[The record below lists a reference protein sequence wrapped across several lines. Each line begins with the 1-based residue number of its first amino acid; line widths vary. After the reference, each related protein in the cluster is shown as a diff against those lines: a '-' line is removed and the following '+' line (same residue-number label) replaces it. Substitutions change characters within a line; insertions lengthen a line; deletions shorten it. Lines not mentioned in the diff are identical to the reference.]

1 MSVTK
6 ARSMSVTRSRN
17 VLVTKSRSGFTLVE
31 LLVVIAIIGTLV
43 GLLLPAVQVARES
56 ARRSACGNSLRQL
69 ALAVS
74 NYENGRQCFPSAAIN
89 KPSSGTGG
97 AYNAPGGGFSGG
109 PPWSVM
115 ILPYM
120 EDQSRYDK
128 FNFTLAFGGCFNSD
142 NYRTTNN
149 IQQRKRNPN
158 FICPSSPYGQLVS
171 GAAGVDGPYAGTSF
185 FPVIGGGSTT
195 GTPTCVT
202 PGPTVPTNE
211 VPCTGWG
218 YRRMAASGPMF
229 MNSKTRVAH
238 ITDGTSKSLL
248 LGESRYGQ
256 LASGMSWNSGAS
268 ACEYSWASGVYVGSN
283 GFLISGVV
291 AANMLNP
298 SCDPAKVD
306 CEQSTSHN
314 NFGSFH
320 VGGAYFAMSD
330 AAVIWLDDSVSVTVL
345 RALGNACDGD
355 GRLP

>member
-1 MSVTK
+1 MVRV
-6 ARSMSVTRSRN
+6 RSQ
-17 VLVTKSRSGFTLVE
+17 SGFTLVE

-43 GLLLPAVQVARES
+43 GLLLPAVQSARES
-56 ARRSACGNSLRQL
+56 ARRSDCGNKLRQL

-74 NYENGRQCFPSAAIN
+74 NYESAKKCFPSAAIN

-97 AYNAPGGGFSGG
+97 AFNPPGGGFSAGA
-109 PPWSVM
+109 PWSVM

-120 EDQSRYDK
+120 EDQSRYDR
-128 FNFTLAFGGCFNSD
+128 FNFTLAFAGCFNSD

-149 IQQRKRNPN
+149 IEQRKRNPN
-158 FICPSSPYGQLVS
+158 FICPSSPHGSLRS

-291 AANMLNP
+291 ASNMLNP
-298 SCDPAKVD
+298 ACDPAKVD

-320 VGGAYFAMSD
+320 LGGAYFATSD
-330 AAVIWLDDSVSVTVL
+330 AAIIWFDDNVSVTVL
-345 RALGNACDGD
+345 RALGNACDGA

>member
-1 MSVTK
+1 
-6 ARSMSVTRSRN
+6 
-17 VLVTKSRSGFTLVE
+17 
-31 LLVVIAIIGTLV
+31 
-43 GLLLPAVQVARES
+43 
-56 ARRSACGNSLRQL
+56 
-69 ALAVS
+69 
-74 NYENGRQCFPSAAIN
+74 
-89 KPSSGTGG
+89 
-97 AYNAPGGGFSGG
+97 
-109 PPWSVM
+109 M

-128 FNFTLAFGGCFNSD
+128 FNFTLAFAGCFNSD

-158 FICPSSPYGQLVS
+158 FICPSSPHGQLVS

-195 GTPTCVT
+195 GTPTSVA

-345 RALGNACDGD
+345 RALGNACDGE

>member
-1 MSVTK
+1 MKYVKRTHIVSLK
-6 ARSMSVTRSRN
+6 PARN
-17 VLVTKSRSGFTLVE
+17 AFTLVE

-43 GLLLPAVQVARES
+43 GLLLPAVQTARES
-56 ARRSACGNSLRQL
+56 ARRSDCSNKLRQL
-69 ALAVS
+69 ALAIS
-74 NYENGRQCFPSAAIN
+74 NYESARKCFPSAAIN

-97 AYNAPGGGFSGG
+97 AFNAPGGGFSGG

-128 FNFTLAFGGCFNSD
+128 FNFTLPFGGCFNSD

-149 IQQRKRNPN
+149 IEQRKRNPN
-158 FICPSSPYGQLVS
+158 FICASSPHGQLVS
-171 GAAGVDGPYAGTSF
+171 DAAGVDGPYAGTSF

-195 GTPTCVT
+195 GMSNCVT
-202 PGPTVPTNE
+202 PGPTLPTNE

-218 YRRMAASGPMF
+218 YRPMAASGPMF

-256 LASGMSWNSGAS
+256 LASGFSWNSGAS
-268 ACEYSWASGVYVGSN
+268 ACEYSWASGVYVGTN
-283 GFLISGVV
+283 GYLISGVV
-291 AANMLNP
+291 AAKMLNP
-298 SCDPAKVD
+298 SCDPTRVN
-306 CEQSTSHN
+306 CEQSTSHD

-320 VGGAYFAMSD
+320 AGGSYFAMSD
-330 AAVIWLDDSVSVTVL
+330 AAIIWLDDNVSVTVL
-345 RALGNACDGD
+345 RALGSACDGA

>member
-1 MSVTK
+1 MVRM
-6 ARSMSVTRSRN
+6 RSQN
-17 VLVTKSRSGFTLVE
+17 AFTLVE

-43 GLLLPAVQVARES
+43 GLLLPAVQSARES
-56 ARRSACGNSLRQL
+56 ARRSDCSNKLRQL

-74 NYENGRQCFPSAAIN
+74 NYESAKKCFPSAAIN

-109 PPWSVM
+109 APWSIM

-120 EDQSRYDK
+120 DDQSRYDK
-128 FNFTLAFGGCFNSD
+128 FDFTRAFAGCFSTD

-149 IQQRKRNPN
+149 VEQRKRHPN
-158 FICPSSPYGQLVS
+158 FICPSSQHGSVVS
-171 GAAGVDGPYAGTSF
+171 PTVGIGGPYAGTSF

-195 GTPTCVT
+195 GMSNCVT
-202 PGPTVPTNE
+202 PGPTVPTSE

-218 YRRMAASGPMF
+218 YRPMAASGPMF
-229 MNSKTRVAH
+229 MNSKTRVSH
-238 ITDGTSKSLL
+238 ITDGTGKSLL

-256 LASGMSWNSGAS
+256 LAAGKDWGTG
-268 ACEYSWASGVYVGSN
+268 ACEYTWASGVYVGSN

-291 AANMLNP
+291 AANLLNP

-320 VGGAYFAMSD
+320 LGGAYFATTD
-330 AAVIWLDDSVSVTVL
+330 AAIIWLDDNVSVTVL
-345 RALGNACDGD
+345 RALGNACDGA

>member
-1 MSVTK
+1 MKYVKRNHVVSQQP
-6 ARSMSVTRSRN
+6 ARQA
-17 VLVTKSRSGFTLVE
+17 FTLVE

-43 GLLLPAVQVARES
+43 GLLLPAVQAARES
-56 ARRSACGNSLRQL
+56 ARRSDCNNKLKQL
-69 ALAVS
+69 ALAVT
-74 NYENGRQCFPSAAIN
+74 NYESARQCFPSAAIT
-89 KPSSGTGG
+89 KPSPGPAG
-97 AYNAPGGGFSGG
+97 AYSGANG
-109 PPWSVM
+109 ITAGAPWSIM

-120 EDQSRYDK
+120 DDQSRFDK
-128 FNFTLAFGGCFNSD
+128 FNFNLTFGGCFNQD
-142 NYRTTNN
+142 NYRSTNN
-149 IQQRKRNPN
+149 IEQRKRHPN
-158 FICPSSPYGQLVS
+158 FICASSPHGQLVS

-185 FPVIGGGSTT
+185 FPVIGGGSTS
-195 GTPTCVT
+195 GMSNCVT

-218 YRRMAASGPMF
+218 YRPMAASGPMF

-256 LASGMSWNSGAS
+256 LAAGSNWGTG
-268 ACEYSWASGVYVGSN
+268 ACEYTWSSGVYVGAN
-283 GFLISGVV
+283 GFLISGVI
-291 AANMLNP
+291 AANLLNP
-298 SCDPAKVD
+298 SCDPALVS

-320 VGGAYFAMSD
+320 LGGAYFAMSD
-330 AAVIWLDDSVSVTVL
+330 ASVVWLNDNVPATVL